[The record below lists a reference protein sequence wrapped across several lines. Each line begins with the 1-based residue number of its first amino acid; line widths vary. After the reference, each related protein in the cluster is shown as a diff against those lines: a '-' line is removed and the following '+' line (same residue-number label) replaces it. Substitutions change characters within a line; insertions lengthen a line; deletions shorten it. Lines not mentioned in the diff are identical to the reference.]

1 MSERSNAELVGE
13 FHRASGSGDP
23 ATPSVPSEAVLKLRQ
38 SLVSEE
44 HAEVA
49 EAFSR
54 LAAGQRGEGDLAHLV
69 HELADLLYVTYG
81 SLLACGV
88 DPDGVF
94 RELHRANMHKISGS
108 RREDGKQMKP
118 AGWEPADMMAEI
130 SRQRA
135 GAARRPEPEE

>member
-1 MSERSNAELVGE
+1 MRTNAELVGE
-13 FHRASGSGDP
+13 FHRAAGMEDP
-23 ATPSVPSEAVLKLRQ
+23 GVPSVPTEAVLELRER
-38 SLVSEE
+38 LISEE
-44 HAEVA
+44 CGEVM
-49 EAFSR
+49 EAFAR
-54 LAAGQRGEGDLAHLV
+54 LRKGDAGDAALAHLA

-94 RELHRANMHKISGS
+94 GELHRANMHKVSGS

-118 AGWEPADMMAEI
+118 PGFEPADVRAEI

-135 GAARRPEPEE
+135 GGE